1 MTILGLE
8 QADSL
13 FLAGHPEA
21 ALELVERILVEEP
34 GDYEALWRAASFALT
49 LGVIAEQELNG
60 RSAGEWYAKAEGFA
74 SLGLE
79 LRPDRVEAR
88 YWEVATL
95 GRQALVAGPS
105 EASELADRIRIGA
118 LEILYRDPDHAGAHN
133 ALGRLYYEIMALP
146 GVTRFLGRTFAGGEA
161 LGEAS
166 WTRAEDHLRR
176 AVELAPDFPLYRLD
190 LARLLVRRGDR
201 GVAREELRR
210 VVAEAHD
217 RPSNQPF
224 AAEAAAEAR
233 NLLREVGG

>member
-1 MTILGLE
+1 MMQEVE

-21 ALELVERILVEEP
+21 ALELVEGMLVDDP

-49 LGVIAEQELNG
+49 LGVISEEEPNG
-60 RSAGEWYAKAEGFA
+60 RPAGEWYATAERYA
-74 SLGLE
+74 SLGME

-105 EASELADRIRIGA
+105 EASQLADRIRIGA
-118 LEILYRDPDHAGAHN
+118 LEILDRDPDHPGAHN

-146 GVTRFLGRTFAGGEA
+146 GVSRFLGRTFASGDA

-166 WTRAEDHLRR
+166 WTLAEDHLRR
-176 AVELAPDFPLYRLD
+176 AVELAPDFPHYRLD
-190 LARLLVRRGDR
+190 LARFLMRRGDR
-201 GVAREELRR
+201 AVAREELRR
-210 VVAEAHD
+210 VVTEAQD

-224 AAEAAAEAR
+224 AVEAR
-233 NLLREVGG
+233 ELLREAGG